1 MDLMWFLML
10 GHLAGDYA
18 FQSDRMADEKR
29 SSHRALTI
37 HVLIYTA
44 AIALVLFIYSQWTG
58 AFLFWTL
65 RTGLILAAMFT
76 LHWTQDYL
84 KGRYF
89 RSRQAYYQDQ
99 LLHLLQLFVIRW
111 LMI

>member
-1 MDLMWFLML
+1 MWFLML

-18 FQSDRMADEKR
+18 FQSDRMAEDKR
-29 SSHRALTI
+29 TSNRTLTI
-37 HVLIYTA
+37 HVLIYTTTL
-44 AIALVLFIYSQWTG
+44 ALALLFYSEWTG
-58 AFLFWTL
+58 AYVFWAL
-65 RTGLILAAMFT
+65 RTASILTAVGI
-76 LHWTQDYL
+76 LHGIQDFF

-89 RSRQAYYQDQ
+89 RSRQAYYIDQ

>member
-18 FQSDRMADEKR
+18 FQSDRMAADKQ
-29 SSHRALTI
+29 SSIRTLTV

-44 AIALVLFIYSQWTG
+44 TIALVLLLYSEWTG
-58 AFLFWTL
+58 AYLFWAL
-65 RTGLILAAMFT
+65 RTASILAAMCV
-76 LHWTQDYL
+76 LHWIQDFL

-89 RSRQAYYQDQ
+89 RSRQAYYLDQ

-111 LMI
+111 LML

>member
-18 FQSDRMADEKR
+18 FQSDRMAEEKR
-29 SSHRALTI
+29 TSHRTLTT

-44 AIALVLFIYSQWTG
+44 AIALVLFIYSEWTG
-58 AFLFWTL
+58 AYLFWAL
-65 RTGLILAAMFT
+65 RTGLILAAMFA
-76 LHWTQDYL
+76 LHWVQDDL
-84 KGRYF
+84 KARYF
-89 RSRQAYYQDQ
+89 PSRQAYYQDQ
-99 LLHLLQLFVIRW
+99 LLHVVQLFVIRW